1 MSCSDAGCSNGQPER
16 GQLRPMNKHQEQFLK
31 DEFFSLTLMATVQ
44 RAHVYVPNANPDSK
58 WKFQTALRSSL
69 ERVGVSYYG
78 PVSEEDHIRNIATLS
93 EELSADQADVLAG
106 GCFRIG
112 TAQKALNLHLKY
124 LWCLGKIPAP
134 PHCPFD
140 SWVIARLPGYQ
151 GPSWTAI
158 NDLAQYRNLV
168 AVAKAKAGGISL
180 AEWELQTYNDAVS

>member
-78 PVSEEDHIRNIATLS
+78 PVSDEDHIRKIATRS
-93 EELSADQADVLAG
+93 EDLSADQADVLAG

-112 TAQKALNLHLKY
+112 TAQSPLTSISSIFGVLEKY
-124 LWCLGKIPAP
+124 P
-134 PHCPFD
+134 PHPT
-140 SWVIARLPGYQ
+140 VRLILG
-151 GPSWTAI
+151 
-158 NDLAQYRNLV
+158 
-168 AVAKAKAGGISL
+168 
-180 AEWELQTYNDAVS
+180 